1 MTPRRVC
8 IDCRMIGASGIGTY
22 LRGLLSGLSDKKPP
36 ALEFALLGRASE
48 LIDQPWDRIEVDAPI
63 YSFKEQVAIP
73 RAFRR
78 SKAALLH
85 SPHYN
90 VPLRVASRAIV
101 TVHDLIHLKFPQYL
115 SSNLAKAY
123 AKFYFHFV
131 IPRTRAILT
140 VSENTKRDLMEM
152 LRIPAERVTVAYP
165 AISKEFTP
173 QARDL
178 CRRRLAEY
186 QLPEEYLLYVGNL
199 KESKNIAFLLE
210 GYRTLKTRRP
220 DLPPLVLVGRNFIP
234 GIEKALAQNASVRW
248 IGEMKP
254 ESLPSLYAAATLFIF
269 PSLYEGFGLP
279 PLEAMACGAPVLCSD
294 RASLPE
300 VAGDAAVFFNP
311 ESLEDFM
318 ASLERV
324 LQDSSLRRQ
333 LRDKGLRRAAL
344 FSWDALAEKTLS
356 LYSRHLS

>member
-1 MTPRRVC
+1 MMTPRRVC

-220 DLPPLVLVGRNFIP
+220 DLPPLVLVG
-234 GIEKALAQNASVRW
+234 
-248 IGEMKP
+248 
-254 ESLPSLYAAATLFIF
+254 
-269 PSLYEGFGLP
+269 
-279 PLEAMACGAPVLCSD
+279 
-294 RASLPE
+294 
-300 VAGDAAVFFNP
+300 
-311 ESLEDFM
+311 
-318 ASLERV
+318 
-324 LQDSSLRRQ
+324 
-333 LRDKGLRRAAL
+333 
-344 FSWDALAEKTLS
+344 
-356 LYSRHLS
+356 